1 MNYYKPRFWCLDD
14 KPILLN
20 DWSARELTILSTTWF
35 ASWHGTHIINLSN
48 YDVLSLW
55 ISYSCKATQK
65 TIPKFQFS
73 NFLHEAFDQI
83 PVHWCKCDVNE
94 HRCQQLRIKNLFC
107 VANFTLS
114 VTYVPLF
121 NPFYCSYFVVE
132 WISTKASMSLQNLEP
147 VIHCHQSLSILH

>member
-1 MNYYKPRFWCLDD
+1 MNL
-14 KPILLN
+14 
-20 DWSARELTILSTTWF
+20 
-35 ASWHGTHIINLSN
+35 
-48 YDVLSLW
+48 
-55 ISYSCKATQK
+55 YSCKATQK

-94 HRCQQLRIKNLFC
+94 HGCQQLRIKNLFC

-132 WISTKASMSLQNLEP
+132 WISTKASMSLQNLEL
-147 VIHCHQSLSILH
+147 VIHCHQSLSIFDYNFKKYCLVLKCPNKNFIDKALIKQIHSISDNKYCVL